1 MYTLQSS
8 CSLLIH
14 LILKYPIM
22 IIAMGLVGFSIF
34 LTPLVKTPS
43 GENTEW
49 AVVSNPEF
57 VQKYTDISTD
67 PQYTNKTDEAE
78 RWFQAIVSIGK
89 GNPGITKSALKDL
102 ERLMNSGNFKKLPDC
117 PLGLSDIL
125 NSDNETNARY
135 ARLYFYDQMR
145 RFKNPELAVLAYRF
159 GPTNTAKIVKD
170 YKAGKL
176 QKDYKAYLK
185 NVKIAL
191 KDVTVSPQ

>member
-14 LILKYPIM
+14 LMLKYPIM

-43 GENTEW
+43 GDNTEW

-57 VQKYTDISTD
+57 VQKYTAISTD
-67 PQYTNKTDEAE
+67 PQYINKMDEAE
-78 RWFQAIVSIGK
+78 RWFQAIVSDGK
-89 GNPGITKSALKDL
+89 GDPGITKSALKDL
-102 ERLMNSGNFKKLPDC
+102 ERLMNAGEFKKFPDC

-125 NSDNETNARY
+125 NSDNETKARY
-135 ARLYFYDQMR
+135 ARIYFYDQMR
-145 RFKNPELAVLAYRF
+145 RFKNPEVAVLVYRF
-159 GPTNTAKIVKD
+159 GPTKTDKIVKN

-176 QKDYKAYLK
+176 PKEQKEYLA
-185 NVKIAL
+185 NVKMAL
-191 KDVTVSPQ
+191 